1 MKTSEATILHYV
13 GALRDAHWLT
23 ADRGIAFTRVLL
35 VMLIGFVAIIPWA
48 APTMKVGQDF
58 AAFWTSA
65 RFALDGRAGDAYGEP
80 ERAAL
85 AALFGPGQYPAF
97 FYPPPA
103 LFLWLPF
110 AGVPFATALAVWIAA
125 TGAAYAT
132 AIRSIVRRASIIP
145 AIAFRSGVCTFRT
158 ELALLGSTAR
168 WSCGYFGS
176 LPRHRRRTHWR
187 SCVQAATGLSR
198 TAC

>member
-1 MKTSEATILHYV
+1 MKASKASISLNI

-23 ADRGIAFTRVLL
+23 ADRATAFTRVLL
-35 VMLIGFVAIIPWA
+35 VLLIGFVAIIPWA

-65 RFALDGRAGDAYGEP
+65 RFALDGHAGDAYGEP

-97 FYPPPA
+97 FYAPPA

-110 AGVPFATALAVWIAA
+110 AGVPFAT
-125 TGAAYAT
+125 
-132 AIRSIVRRASIIP
+132 
-145 AIAFRSGVCTFRT
+145 
-158 ELALLGSTAR
+158 
-168 WSCGYFGS
+168 
-176 LPRHRRRTHWR
+176 
-187 SCVQAATGLSR
+187 
-198 TAC
+198 